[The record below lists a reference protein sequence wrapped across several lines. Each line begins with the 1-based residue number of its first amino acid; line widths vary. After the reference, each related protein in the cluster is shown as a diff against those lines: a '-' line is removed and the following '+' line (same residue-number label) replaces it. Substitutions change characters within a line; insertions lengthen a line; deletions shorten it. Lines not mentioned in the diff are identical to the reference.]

1 MNPLPSTA
9 KTQFIKRAQFLAKD
23 SGVMLPQLPFFDI
36 SAAATKIKP
45 HLCAPMNLSTA
56 RCENLILNLISDEG
70 DDAHATCRIMF
81 SLP

>member
-1 MNPLPSTA
+1 MACNS
-9 KTQFIKRAQFLAKD
+9 FRCAQTGFTGLR
-23 SGVMLPQLPFFDI
+23 VMLPQLPFFDI

-45 HLCAPMNLSTA
+45 QLCAPMKLSTA
-56 RCENLILNLISDEG
+56 RCENLILNFMSDEG